1 MRRDDNAADKDKSL
15 DAAEQKL
22 SEVKARPLEVGKIL
36 AQHRATEERDREAH
50 KKAEEKLEATH
61 SAGAQKR
68 NEMRARE
75 LEATAQE
82 LREKQ
87 DRFEE
92 TKRLEAE
99 KQRRADSEHGEE
111 DAHRH

>member
-36 AQHRATEERDREAH
+36 AQHRVTEERDREAH

-61 SAGAQKR
+61 KA
-68 NEMRARE
+68 ARE
-75 LEATAQE
+75 RANE
-82 LREKQ
+82 LRTEK
-87 DRFEE
+87 
-92 TKRLEAE
+92 LESENKILEE
-99 KQRRADSEHGEE
+99 KQRQAGSEKG
-111 DAHRH
+111 DAQQH